1 MGFIGLGLLEHCVE
15 KDSEAAFELS
25 RKELKSLSMRRGQWC
40 PRDKG
45 IYRDTE

>member
-25 RKELKSLSMRRGQWC
+25 RKKLKSSFHEEGAVVSER
-40 PRDKG
+40 
-45 IYRDTE
+45 